1 MIRKGRFTYNLRA
14 GLRDGAAHQ
23 DGEAWEETPFG
34 AGVQGMMS
42 LDVSENLDGNIRYVL
57 GRWTVW
63 IKITP
68 QFPNQRQDTK
78 DRVDCVLE

>member
-1 MIRKGRFTYNLRA
+1 MEKPGKRLR
-14 GLRDGAAHQ
+14 LEQ
-23 DGEAWEETPFG
+23 VF
-34 AGVQGMMS
+34 QGMIS
-42 LDVSENLDGNIRYVL
+42 LDVCENLDGNIRYVL

-63 IKITP
+63 IKITQ